1 MDGIAVDTQITVALG
16 IPSHPKTEIAF
27 GSAVSCL
34 VSEYRRRAPVN
45 KANNDVIIVRIGMH
59 KTPENWRPQG
69 DSNPCCRRERAVS

>member
-1 MDGIAVDTQITVALG
+1 MDGIAVDTQIAVALE

-45 KANNDVIIVRIGMH
+45 TANNNVHHR
-59 KTPENWRPQG
+59 
-69 DSNPCCRRERAVS
+69 SNRDAQNARKLASPRGFEPLLPP